1 MRNIKGIINRR
12 RSLFNLFQVFGE
24 APPFPVL
31 VMAHLTL
38 ACQCA
43 CDMCY
48 QRDADFR
55 FQTPEWMPLSRF
67 DELLRQ
73 SRRFLLRPLIHLYGG
88 EPLIHPE
95 FAEVL
100 RRLDQRGFEATLNTN
115 GELLERHAPQLA
127 GSRVRMVNVSLDG
140 LGADHDALRGRR
152 GLFDKALR
160 GIRSLRA
167 LDDKI
172 HVNINYVVNPKNA
185 TRLYEDMIGFEGLL
199 RGTRIDYLSI
209 EHLAFTRG
217 MATYAQGVDVTRLHG
232 ELSRIRARDFP
243 FPVSATPV
251 VKLADLER
259 YYGSMEPLD
268 RVNCNVPWIALNV
281 MPGGEVTPGGAMFA
295 CAEVVG
301 DLGSEDLREIWNGAS
316 MRGFRRRIRT
326 SMPED
331 CMRCCHTLHYS
342 PLITCRPAD
351 PSGSGR

>member
-48 QRDADFR
+48 QRDAE
-55 FQTPEWMPLSRF
+55 FQFEKPERMPLPLF
-67 DELLRQ
+67 DEMLRQ

-88 EPLIHPE
+88 EPLVHPE

-100 RRLDQRGFEATLNTN
+100 SLLDQRGFDATLNTN
-115 GELLERHAPQLA
+115 GELLERYAPLLV

-140 LGADHDALRGRR
+140 LGAEHDSLRGRP

-160 GIRSLRA
+160 GIRALRA
-167 LDDKI
+167 LDEGLHI
-172 HVNINYVVNPKNA
+172 NINYVVNPRNA
-185 TRLYEDMIGFEGLL
+185 TRLYKDLIGFEGLL
-199 RGTRIDYLSI
+199 HGTRIDYFSI

-217 MATYAQGVDVTRLHG
+217 MATYAQGVDVALLRDG
-232 ELSRIRARDFP
+232 LSRIQSRGFP

-251 VKLADLER
+251 VKHADLAR

-295 CAEVVG
+295 CTEVVG
-301 DLGSEDLREIWNGAS
+301 DLRSEDLREIWKGAS
-316 MRGFRRRIRT
+316 MRAFRRRIRT
-326 SMPED
+326 TMPED

-342 PLITCRPAD
+342 PLVTCRPVD
-351 PSGSGR
+351 PGGSGS